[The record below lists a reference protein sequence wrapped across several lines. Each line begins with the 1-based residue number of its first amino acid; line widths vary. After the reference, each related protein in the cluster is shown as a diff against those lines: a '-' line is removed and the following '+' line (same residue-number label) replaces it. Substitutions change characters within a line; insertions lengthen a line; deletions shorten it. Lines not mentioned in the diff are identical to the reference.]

1 MPPLRLILLLLFGLL
16 NLHAI
21 PAHAAE
27 RPNILWVTSEDNS
40 PYLGCYGDALAQ
52 TPNLDKLAAE
62 GFRYRRAFANA
73 PVCSASR
80 STLITGMHASSLGVQ
95 NHRSDV
101 AIPAGFKLYPEVL
114 RAAGYFCTNNVKTD
128 YNVAGAGNNVWNES
142 SKQAHYRHRAAGQPF
157 FAVFNFTSSHES
169 QVTPKNGKETF
180 RVPPEKMVLPPYHPD
195 TPEIRKDWANYYD
208 QITLMDSQVGEVL
221 KELEKEGLAN
231 DTIVFYYGDHG
242 GALPGGKRHLHDSGT
257 RVPLI
262 IRIPE
267 KWAAWHPATPGSWVE
282 QLVCFADFPATVFS
296 LCGIAQP
303 ANYDGRA
310 FLGETKTAPRDAVFL
325 FRGRMDE
332 RYDTARAIRTDSHL
346 YIRNYSPHRPW
357 GQPYSYPFEVQP
369 SMRSWFAEYQAGKCN
384 PAQSAY
390 WQPKSGEELYDAA
403 GDPYDVKN
411 LAAAPEQAAKLQ
423 EMAKLLRQKLLQ
435 TRDTGF
441 IPEGMYTRLAGDKTL
456 YDYAQSS
463 DYPLERIIDAAN
475 TASTGKVEDLPVLVN
490 AMVDPHPV
498 IRYWGATGCLILKE
512 KAAVNKEWLVTLA
525 KSDEWPDVRVAAA
538 EALAWIQEDRVGLA
552 TLKEVISNGNAHETL
567 AALNALDFLTDAGH
581 VPLGEAQAVV
591 RGLSF
596 KEPAG
601 RIQRRLLERSR

>member
-1 MPPLRLILLLLFGLL
+1 M
-16 NLHAI
+16 
-21 PAHAAE
+21 
-27 RPNILWVTSEDNS
+27 
-40 PYLGCYGDALAQ
+40 AL

-62 GFRYRRAFANA
+62 GVRYRNAYANA
-73 PVCSASR
+73 PVCSAAR
-80 STLITGMHASSLGVQ
+80 STLITGMCASSLGVQ
-95 NHRSDV
+95 NHRSGV

-114 RAAGYFCTNNVKTD
+114 RAAGYYCTNNVKTD
-128 YNVAGAGNNVWNES
+128 YNVAGTGNNVWSES
-142 SKQAHYRHRAAGQPF
+142 SKKAHYRHRAAGQPF

-169 QVTPKNGKETF
+169 QVAPKKGKDTF
-180 RVPPEKMVLPPYHPD
+180 RVPPEKIVLPPYHPD
-195 TPEIRKDWANYYD
+195 TPQIRKDWANYYD

-242 GALPGGKRHLHDSGT
+242 GALPGGKRHLHDAGT

-267 KWAAWHPATPGSWVE
+267 KWASWRPDAPGSWVE

-303 ANYDGRA
+303 ANYEGRA
-310 FLGETKTAPRDAVFL
+310 FLGNNKIPPRNDVFL

-332 RYDTARAIRTDSHL
+332 RYDTARAIRTGSHL

-369 SMRSWFAEYQAGKCN
+369 SMRSWFAEYQAGRCN

-390 WQPKSGEELYDAA
+390 WQPKSGEELYDAS
-403 GDPYDVKN
+403 GDPYNIKN
-411 LAAAPEQAAKLQ
+411 LAAAPEQAARLQ

-463 DYPLERIIDAAN
+463 NYPLERIIDVADQAC
-475 TASTGKVEDLPVLVN
+475 SGKADGLLILIKALEDPN
-490 AMVDPHPV
+490 PV
-498 IRYWGATGCLILKE
+498 IRYWAATGCLVLKE
-512 KAAVNKEWLVTLA
+512 NSAPAKDKLLGLA
-525 KSDEWPDVRVAAA
+525 KSDDWADVRVVAA
-538 EALAWIQEDRVGLA
+538 EALGWLHGEREGLA
-552 TLKEVISNGNAHETL
+552 ALKEVIASGGPYEIL
-567 AALNALDFLTDAGH
+567 AALNALDFMTDAGH
-581 VPLGEAQAVV
+581 VPLEEAQAVV
-591 RGLSF
+591 RGLTL
-596 KEPAG
+596 KEPAD